1 MREAVRQFADRLEE
15 GLIALLL
22 AAMTLLTLVQVVL
35 RYVFNT
41 GLGWSY
47 EAATFLFAWLIFLGM
62 SYGVKAG
69 SHIGVDIFVKLFGD
83 KAQRYLAL
91 AAVGCCLAYALLVLY
106 GGSVYVNK
114 MHLIGID
121 AEDIPF
127 PRWVFLAVLPFGYA
141 LLTFRFA
148 QVAWRIWTGRQT
160 GLGLLDEAN
169 DAVNALKFKTTAD
182 ETRNTQGLSGTGRQG
197 QDTP

>member
-1 MREAVRQFADRLEE
+1 MRDAARQFADQLEE
-15 GLIALLL
+15 GMIALLL
-22 AAMTLLTLVQVVL
+22 AAMTLLTLLQVVL

-41 GLGWSY
+41 GLSWSY

-69 SHIGVDIFVKLFGD
+69 SHIGVDIFVKLFGER
-83 KAQRYLAL
+83 AQRYLAL
-91 AAVGCCLAYALLVLY
+91 AAVACCLAYALLVLY
-106 GGSVYVNK
+106 GGALYVDK
-114 MHLIGID
+114 IYLIGID

-127 PRWVFLAVLPFGYA
+127 PRWVFLAVLPFGYV

-160 GLGLLDEAN
+160 GLGLLDEAK
-169 DAVNALKFKTTAD
+169 DAMKLNALAD
-182 ETRNTQGLSGTGRQG
+182 DPDCAQIPSPGTGQHGRNSR
-197 QDTP
+197 